1 MESFV
6 FGTSFGFYFMYLL
19 TVFRFSIQYQVR
31 SWSLR
36 YRSIFNDLSNR
47 LEKYQVWIEEGRFYL
62 DLEVSQVSLSGVKVW
77 YPLEITGYNQSLVEI
92 SARWITVELKT
103 QFLS

>member
-1 MESFV
+1 
-6 FGTSFGFYFMYLL
+6 MYLL

-36 YRSIFNDLSNR
+36 YRSIFTDLSNR
-47 LEKYQVWIEEGRFYL
+47 LEKYQVWIEEGRFCL

-77 YPLEITGYNQSLVEI
+77 YALEITGYNQSLVEI

-103 QFLS
+103 HFLS